1 MLAKKREV
9 EVLRQRAIRSL
20 CTYSEPSARV
30 WVRAA
35 DLEAVCEVALL
46 HFQPMEQLRM
56 EL

>member
-1 MLAKKREV
+1 VKKREV

-20 CTYSEPSARV
+20 CTYAEPSARV

-35 DLEAVCEVALL
+35 DLKAVCEEALL
-46 HFQPMEQLRM
+46 HFQPTEQLRM